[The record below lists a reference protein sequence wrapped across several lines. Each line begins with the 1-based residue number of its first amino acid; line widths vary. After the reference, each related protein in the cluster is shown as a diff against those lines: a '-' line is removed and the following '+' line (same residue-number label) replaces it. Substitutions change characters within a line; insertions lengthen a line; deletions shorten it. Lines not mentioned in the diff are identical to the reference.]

1 MQGLAACAVYLL
13 CTWRGNSAAAD
24 RQAGPAMWGNS
35 AAGSRTARRAAGA
48 AILCREPRYMGRGG
62 SGKTAGPFWAWG
74 RIHYPHPLPH
84 STAFKLT
91 LPYLIPPRK
100 NFPRL
105 SSLSAY
111 GVQRA
116 AEGVPEKRA
125 VGSLETAKRNN
136 NRKFTGL
143 WRDLPW
149 PGFCAHGVGY
159 KFM

>member
-1 MQGLAACAVYLL
+1 MQGLAVRAVYFL
-13 CTWRGNSAAAD
+13 CTWRGNSAAAA
-24 RQAGPAMWGNS
+24 RQEGPAMWGNS
-35 AAGSRTARRAAGA
+35 APGSRTARRAAWA
-48 AILCREPRYMGRGG
+48 AMLCRAPWYMGRGG

-74 RIHYPHPLPH
+74 RIHHPHLCRT
-84 STAFKLT
+84 SSLLAKT
-91 LPYLIPPRK
+91 Y
-100 NFPRL
+100 PRL

-116 AEGVPEKRA
+116 AERVPEKRA
-125 VGSLETAKRNN
+125 VGSLETARRND